1 MLWVQEEPKNMGAW
15 GFVKSRIRHIFS
27 KYKLN
32 QNLYYVGRRRAAAP
46 ATGIAKRHIANQ
58 GLIKKLALQSS
69 IKSVIKRKDR
79 SKFYEI

>member
-1 MLWVQEEPKNMGAW
+1 MGAW

-69 IKSVIKRKDR
+69 IKSVIKEKTGV
-79 SKFYEI
+79 SFMKFKNLPSNE

>member
-1 MLWVQEEPKNMGAW
+1 MLEED
-15 GFVKSRIRHIFS
+15 VLR
-27 KYKLN
+27 
-32 QNLYYVGRRRAAAP
+32 AP

-69 IKSVIKRKDR
+69 IKSVIKEKDR